1 MLVLNGKYHV
11 QPNKKLTILPEVK
24 ILPKGTLQAD
34 INALSAECVANGQ
47 TAVQVMTQHG
57 LMYGTL
63 VEKKPLQLR
72 LWQFEGHLFFPE
84 KIQNLST

>member
-11 QPNKKLTILPEVK
+11 QPNKKLTILPEIKV
-24 ILPKGTLQAD
+24 LPKGTLQSD
-34 INALSAECVANGQ
+34 IDALSADCVANGQ
-47 TAVQVMTQHG
+47 SAVQVMTQHG
-57 LMYGTL
+57 LMHGTL

-84 KIQNLST
+84 KPQALST